1 MPRYQAVARLSEIRP
16 GTMRGIRVNGR
27 DVLIANL
34 NGDLIAVGDVCTH
47 AQCNLSEGDL
57 EDNNVICPCHGG
69 EFNLR
74 TGVVEVGPPEA
85 PLEVYYVRVQGE
97 SVEVGLPDD

>member
-1 MPRYQAVARLSEIRP
+1 MPLYTRVASVNDLPSGVMKGVRVGRTEI
-16 GTMRGIRVNGR
+16 
-27 DVLIANL
+27 LIANL
-34 NGDLIAVGDVCTH
+34 NGSLIAVGDICTH
-47 AQCNLSEGDL
+47 AQCNLSEGEL

-85 PLEVYYVRVQGE
+85 NLPMYYVRVRDNDI
-97 SVEVGLPDD
+97 EVGIPDE